1 MKKKA
6 KERGLGTVLHV
17 MDKMLIVRGGKQKVK
32 KVLNSTVVTADKR
45 KIGKVYDIFGP
56 VDRPYVTVKV
66 FGGLKGA
73 KLEEL
78 KHKELYV
85 L

>member
-1 MKKKA
+1 MKKKV

-32 KVLNSTVVTADKR
+32 KVLNSTVVTGDKQ

-56 VDRPYVTVKV
+56 VNRPYVSVKV
-66 FGGLKGA
+66 FGGLKETE
-73 KLEEL
+73 LEEL
-78 KHKELYV
+78 AHKKLYV